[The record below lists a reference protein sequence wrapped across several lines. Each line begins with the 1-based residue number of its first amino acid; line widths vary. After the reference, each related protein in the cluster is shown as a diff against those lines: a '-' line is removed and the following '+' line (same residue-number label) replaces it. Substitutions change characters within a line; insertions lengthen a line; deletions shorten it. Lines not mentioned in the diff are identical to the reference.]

1 MTIKAP
7 GQHPC
12 SQYLAGMCLAGLS
25 VCAAG
30 WLVVTTIA
38 FAAPVSGTPGGKW
51 NDAAVTT
58 IATSVGL
65 ALVAAIT
72 FACWVRAWR
81 RLLLADGALAR
92 EAGHRSRRHA
102 RRPRKAR
109 SVLARVRVRRASMH
123 RSSGGVTRSDS
134 EPEPVRPPNADRM
147 LSELR
152 DQLGPLMTV
161 PGAEHPHAAPPSA
174 QDASA
179 DLSPAAPGTAALD
192 TAAPDTAAPGTA
204 APGTAAPGT
213 AAPDTAAPDT
223 AAPDAARAAQ
233 EAPAAVGG
241 TGLVAICADGIIT
254 YDPEEDW

>member
-1 MTIKAP
+1 MTIRTSGP
-7 GQHPC
+7 HPC
-12 SQYLAGMCLAGLS
+12 GQYLAGMCLAGLS

-30 WLVVTTIA
+30 WLVVTAIA
-38 FAAPVSGTPGGKW
+38 FAGPVSGTPGGKW

-58 IATSVGL
+58 IATSGGL

-102 RRPRKAR
+102 RRPRTR
-109 SVLARVRVRRASMH
+109 SLLARGWAQRASMH
-123 RSSGGVTRSDS
+123 QSSGDVTRCDS

-152 DQLGPLMTV
+152 EQLGPLMTV
-161 PGAEHPHAAPPSA
+161 PDTEHPPAAPPSA
-174 QDASA
+174 QDLSA
-179 DLSPAAPGTAALD
+179 DLSPAAPGAAA
-192 TAAPDTAAPGTA
+192 TGAAATGAAAT
-204 APGTAAPGT
+204 
-213 AAPDTAAPDT
+213 
-223 AAPDAARAAQ
+223 DAARAAQ
-233 EAPAAVGG
+233 EAPAAGSG
-241 TGLVAICADGIIT
+241 TGLVAICADGIIS